1 MANEFK
7 IKTGLLLGAP
17 TTQPVTS
24 IKDTSTSITA
34 DASSLLVTGKAIYD
48 FHTANSAGSSYWELD
63 GSTLVLTDESVDV
76 KLSSIEIGADAGV
89 VTLIEMD
96 VSVSAVE
103 ESYAFNID
111 GTTIAK
117 VYAEGDGTGGILE
130 PAFKVVESFI
140 AESSVYMS
148 GITEVSTGYT
158 LYYNPTSHVVTYA
171 EASLGG
177 GGTGS
182 GTGDVAWADGS
193 VGSNNQILT
202 AVGDGSIYAEST
214 LTWDGCTL
222 IPTAISG
229 GSPFIIQGGLN
240 TVGNEEGTLSI
251 KGAFRPGEDGG
262 SITLPGVNDID
273 GGPITIAGGFGGIGG
288 GVGITGGAG
297 GTKNPGGDVSIA
309 AGASGGDD
317 AGSIYIGLEDT
328 EQIFI
333 GNETTIPAGTPDVSE
348 YLFIDVDAGN
358 QLKRTSVIL
367 GNLGDVSISGV
378 TDGSALVYYSAGSYW
393 TYGTGGGGGTTDAS
407 LGSLTD
413 VSINDASLYD
423 IITPNADG
431 NWVNQQKEW
440 YTDSSLIQPVNSDYD
455 VQLASIEIVEDAGA
469 ITIID
474 MPISSTPAVG
484 TEESYAF
491 NMSGNLVA
499 KIWSEA
505 DGAGDA
511 SITGLVVETAQYMG
525 DPNTNGSW
533 RFYVTD
539 DASADLV
546 FEKLISGT
554 WTQKGKFTE

>member
-177 GGTGS
+177 GGT
-182 GTGDVAWADGS
+182 
-193 VGSNNQILT
+193 
-202 AVGDGSIYAEST
+202 
-214 LTWDGCTL
+214 
-222 IPTAISG
+222 
-229 GSPFIIQGGLN
+229 
-240 TVGNEEGTLSI
+240 
-251 KGAFRPGEDGG
+251 
-262 SITLPGVNDID
+262 
-273 GGPITIAGGFGGIGG
+273 
-288 GVGITGGAG
+288 
-297 GTKNPGGDVSIA
+297 
-309 AGASGGDD
+309 
-317 AGSIYIGLEDT
+317 
-328 EQIFI
+328 
-333 GNETTIPAGTPDVSE
+333 
-348 YLFIDVDAGN
+348 
-358 QLKRTSVIL
+358 
-367 GNLGDVSISGV
+367 
-378 TDGSALVYYSAGSYW
+378 
-393 TYGTGGGGGTTDAS
+393 TDAS